1 MIVYA
6 VISRSHDAAILC
18 EFSSEALT
26 AGNAPQVTASL
37 LEHLR
42 DHPAIVKEG
51 DLKTYRHANQG
62 DDNDGGDFFS
72 QIIQACSVAI
82 STSDE
87 WDPEDVEEYFFHLW
101 NQDGVFYCCLS
112 DDVDPRQQK
121 V

>member
-26 AGNAPQVTASL
+26 GNAPQVTASL

-42 DHPAIVKEG
+42 DHPAIMKEG
-51 DLKTYRHANQG
+51 DLKTFRHSNQG
-62 DDNDGGDFFS
+62 GDEEDFFS
-72 QIIQACSVAI
+72 QFIQACSVAI
-82 STSDE
+82 SSTDE
-87 WDPEDVEEYFFHLW
+87 LDPGAVEEYFFHLW
-101 NQDGVFYCCLS
+101 HQDGVFYCCLS
-112 DDVDPRQQK
+112 DDVDPREQK